1 MKSRS
6 LTAQILRI
14 FIRINLTVLVIVGIV
29 ALIGWV
35 AGWQTQDAFQSAIQ
49 VAGLLAIGI
58 GLIGLKSARDK
69 TRNVE
74 VQDSMSA
81 TSQDSWRKNS
91 AKPVR
96 FFPQLFVSAGDV
108 FLRRNL
114 PADRMVD
121 VAGID

>member
-58 GLIGLKSARDK
+58 GLMGLKSARDK

-74 VQDSMSA
+74 VQDSMSK
-81 TSQDSWRKNS
+81 TSQDSWRKNQQNLS
-91 AKPVR
+91 DFSHSYSFLLVM
-96 FFPQLFVSAGDV
+96 FFSG
-108 FLRRNL
+108 
-114 PADRMVD
+114 
-121 VAGID
+121 GICLLIGWLM

>member
-14 FIRINLTVLVIVGIV
+14 FIRINLTVLVTVGIV
-29 ALIGWV
+29 ALIGWL

-58 GLIGLKSARDK
+58 GLLGIKSARDK
-69 TRNVE
+69 TRNIE

-81 TSQDSWRKNS
+81 TSQGSWRRTQQNLADFAHS
-91 AKPVR
+91 YSFMMVM
-96 FFPQLFVSAGDV
+96 FFSG
-108 FLRRNL
+108 
-114 PADRMVD
+114 
-121 VAGID
+121 GICLLIGWLM